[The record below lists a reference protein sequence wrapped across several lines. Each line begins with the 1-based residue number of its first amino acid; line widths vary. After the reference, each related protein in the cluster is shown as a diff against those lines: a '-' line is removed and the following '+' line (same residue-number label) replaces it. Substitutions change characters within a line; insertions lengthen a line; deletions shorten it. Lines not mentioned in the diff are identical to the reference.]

1 MQKTSK
7 KALSLLLALIMALGL
22 VSPAAQVAWAEDP
35 AAVPVPEDNVI
46 TAGGTYSL
54 ADDATGTITIGT
66 TDPVTIIG
74 AGVTIDEAGKI
85 TSDAYENLKFDCSGT
100 PGAKLTL
107 KDMFLED
114 RDDTSPLVN
123 FDGAD
128 NELNIEGTVVMDK
141 YGAGRGTH
149 ANIHVPQDA
158 ALTIG
163 GSGTLYL

>member
-7 KALSLLLALIMALGL
+7 KTLSLLLALIMALGL
-22 VSPAAQVAWAEDP
+22 VSPVAQVAWAEDP

-107 KDMFLED
+107 KDMFL
-114 RDDTSPLVN
+114 
-123 FDGAD
+123 
-128 NELNIEGTVVMDK
+128 
-141 YGAGRGTH
+141 
-149 ANIHVPQDA
+149 
-158 ALTIG
+158 
-163 GSGTLYL
+163 

>member
-74 AGVTIDEAGKI
+74 AGVT
-85 TSDAYENLKFDCSGT
+85 S
-100 PGAKLTL
+100 
-107 KDMFLED
+107 
-114 RDDTSPLVN
+114 
-123 FDGAD
+123 DGA
-128 NELNIEGTVVMDK
+128 GTI
-141 YGAGRGTH
+141 T
-149 ANIHVPQDA
+149 
-158 ALTIG
+158 
-163 GSGTLYL
+163 